1 MDPLTIILTA
11 LTAGAAAGGQAVVS
25 NTIKDAYNGLKALIQ
40 RKFAGKPS
48 AEVALTEHETDPQ
61 TWAAPLKKALA
72 QEQVDQDQAIL
83 QAAQQLIDQIKAQPG
98 GEQHIQNAIGSNIA
112 QADRSSTATVTVTPP
127 KEP

>member
-25 NTIKDAYNGLKALIQ
+25 NTIRDAYNGLKALIQ

-83 QAAQQLIDQIKAQPG
+83 QVAQQLIDQIKAQPG
-98 GEQHIQNAIGSNIA
+98 GEQHIQNAIGINIA